1 MKLVRIGVGL
11 AVVLAACGTQAREG
25 ERVSRECRR
34 EIVKLCGLSFS
45 RDKMRECLSARFKD
59 LSDDCRGEVFDRV
72 RQRAG
77 DKGRVTAPMPGATE
91 HAYGSEPLQKLDFFP
106 AKASSGKAPLL
117 VFVHG
122 GGWKRG
128 DKGNATGKDLAP
140 HYVAQGYAV
149 ASINYRLVPAATVEQ
164 QAADVAASV
173 AWLRSNAAKLG
184 IDPARIV
191 LMGHSAGAHLVA
203 LVGTDPRYLRGAGL
217 GFNAVRGVIPNDGA
231 AYDVAQQMIDGNT
244 MMQDTY
250 MQAFGTDPARQ
261 RALSPT
267 FQAEAPNAP
276 TFLLIHIQRPDGV
289 RQAAALADALKRAG
303 TRVQV
308 NGFPGEGL
316 SGHMAINRQLGDP
329 AYPATP
335 VVDAWLKAV
344 FAG

>member
-11 AVVLAACGTQAREG
+11 AVLLAACGSQAQEG
-25 ERVSRECRR
+25 KRVSRECRR
-34 EIVKLCGLSFS
+34 EIRQVCGLTFS
-45 RDKMRECLSARFKD
+45 RDKIRECLTEKFKE
-59 LSDDCRGEVFDRV
+59 LSEDCRGEIVARV
-72 RQRAG
+72 RQRA
-77 DKGRVTAPMPGATE
+77 DEKGRVSALMPGATE
-91 HAYGSEPLQKLDFFP
+91 YTYGSASLQKLDYFP
-106 AKASSGKAPLL
+106 AKASQGKAPLL

-140 HYVAQGYAV
+140 HYSAQGYAV
-149 ASINYRLVPAATVEQ
+149 ASINYRLVPEATVEQ
-164 QAADVAASV
+164 QAADVAQSI
-173 AWLRSNAAKLG
+173 AWLRSNSAKLG

-203 LVGTDPRYLRGAGL
+203 LVGTDPQYLRGAGL
-217 GFNAVRGVIPNDGA
+217 GLDAVCGVIPNDGA
-231 AYDVAQQMIDGNT
+231 AYDVAAQMTDGPK

-250 MQAFGTDPARQ
+250 AQAFGTDPARQ

-267 FQAEAPNAP
+267 YQAASPNAP
-276 TFLLIHIQRPDGV
+276 AFLLIHVQRPDGV
-289 RQAAALADALKRAG
+289 RQAAALAVALKRAG

-308 NGFPGEGL
+308 SGFPGDGL
-316 SGHMAINRQLGDP
+316 SGHMAINRRLGDP
-329 AYPATP
+329 TYPATP